1 MKHLIFTV
9 LLLLISCKDSKT
21 KENNTKIDSF
31 EESVEAT
38 HEDHDDESSSVYA
51 NAWTNKI
58 ELNNGSKWQANA
70 ETNEGI
76 QKMQNS
82 IKTQTTSTLDA
93 YYKLAEQ
100 LNDDKNYV
108 IKNCTMK
115 GASHDNLHVWLLPL
129 IDKIEALSKAKTLG
143 EASKLKQS
151 IEENVTAYSNYFE

>member
-1 MKHLIFTV
+1 MKHLIIAA
-9 LLLLISCKDSKT
+9 LLILVSCKDSRT
-21 KENNTKIDSF
+21 KENDIKTDSL

-38 HEDHDDESSSVYA
+38 HEDHDESSNVYT
-51 NAWTNKI
+51 NAWLNKI
-58 ELNNGSKWQANA
+58 EMNDGSKWKANA

-76 QKMQNS
+76 LKMQHS
-82 IKTQTTSTLDA
+82 IKTQLTSTLDD
-93 YYKLAEQ
+93 YYKLADQ

-129 IDKIEALSKAKTLG
+129 IAKIEALSKVKTFG

-151 IEENVTAYSNYFE
+151 IEENVNAYSNYFE